1 MAWLRLDDTFLDH
14 PKIIGLTDRDLRTW
28 LTILLYAARYRTGG
42 HIPKPAH
49 RALTLTPARVT
60 LYTQAGLLDR
70 DHVDELH
77 IHDWARYN
85 PADPTGADRM
95 RRQRETVPRPAAGR
109 WAQTRAAVLAR
120 DHGIC
125 ADCGKDCLAADHGD
139 GRNVWN
145 ADHEPPRDQLEA
157 HGISIYDLAYIVT
170 RCHSC
175 HAKKTRAQ
183 ANQERTPHEPGANPA
198 VTVRSPRA
206 QAGARVPSPTPRERE
221 REPSVPSVSTKT
233 PRARTGRTDGRN
245 LTDLTRAAT
254 PNPIP

>member
-85 PADPTGADRM
+85 PADPTGADRQ
-95 RRQRETVPRPAAGR
+95 RRY
-109 WAQTRAAVLAR
+109 R
-120 DHGIC
+120 DTH
-125 ADCGKDCLAADHGD
+125 
-139 GRNVWN
+139 RNGN
-145 ADHEPPRDQLEA
+145 RNEDD
-157 HGISIYDLAYIVT
+157 SYTD
-170 RCHSC
+170 
-175 HAKKTRAQ
+175 
-183 ANQERTPHEPGANPA
+183 
-198 VTVRSPRA
+198 VTVTAPRA